1 MKVYDVTDLRFAV
14 YGRVVDGFYFGG
26 IIGLMK
32 KMPIPEEVVYTA
44 ASPDLEAL
52 PVFKEFETR
61 FYGQMG
67 AQLGYCMGHN
77 DRLNALE
84 YHRGSEVNIAVT
96 DYIVMVGRQT
106 DIEPGMRYDTAKVEA
121 FYVHAGMAVEFYATT
136 LHYCACHVEETGYA
150 HATFL
155 PRGTNTPLD
164 PRFRP
169 VTEEDALLQ
178 AKNKWLIAHP
188 EGGLGDAVPKG
199 LYGRNWTTADLEK
212 PESGR

>member
-1 MKVYDVTDLRFAV
+1 MKVYDVTDPRFAV
-14 YGRVVDGFYFGG
+14 YGRVVDGFDFGG
-26 IIGLMK
+26 VIGLMK
-32 KMPIPEEVVYTA
+32 NLPIPEEVVYTA

-96 DYIVMVGRQT
+96 DYIAFVGRQT

-155 PRGTNTPLD
+155 PRETNTPLD
-164 PRFRP
+164 PGFRP

-212 PESGR
+212 QESGR